1 MVLIGFGKHG
11 RISMS
16 LSETIMAAHN
26 PSTIIFS
33 ITCII
38 VRKTGQVMM
47 RMKSLAGSIGEV
59 NSYMDYR

>member
-1 MVLIGFGKHG
+1 
-11 RISMS
+11 MS

-26 PSTIIFS
+26 PSTTIFS